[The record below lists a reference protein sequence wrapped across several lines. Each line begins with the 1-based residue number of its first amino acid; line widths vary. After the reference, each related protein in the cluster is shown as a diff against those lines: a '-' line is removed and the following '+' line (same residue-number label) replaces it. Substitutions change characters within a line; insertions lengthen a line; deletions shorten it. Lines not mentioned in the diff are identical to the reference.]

1 VFDAI
6 INVKKEEVTPLS
18 DRFGVKLAH
27 EEKELTGEQL
37 MKVFLSK
44 WLPAGDTLL
53 QMICIHLPSPVPK
66 SIESTVLMM
75 GSSVIGLDEIPS
87 GNFVGLVGVDQYLIN
102 EGTITTFQDA
112 HNMRAMRFSGSPVVR
127 VAVEP
132 KHPSDLPKLVEGLKR
147 LAKSDHM
154 VQCIFEE
161 SGEHIVAG
169 ANELHLEMSLKD
181 LEDDYA
187 GIPITKSDPVCN
199 HDLLRTGEE
208 EYRLNQGKNQV
219 EMDDVDGLGEKCN
232 GFLINLID
240 CPGRVDCS
248 SEVTTAL
255 RVTDGALVAVD
266 CISGVC
272 VRSERVIRQAIAVRV
287 KPILFMD
294 KMDRGLL
301 GTQLSQQELYQTF
314 QRTIENIN
322 AIIATYGDDG
332 GAMGAISVDPSIGNV
347 GFGSGSQ
354 GWAFTLQQFAE
365 IYAEKFG
372 VKVETLMKNL
382 WGDRFYDS
390 NTKQWVNA
398 PNDNAKRGFNQ
409 FVLDP
414 IFKVFDAIINV
425 KKEEVTPLS
434 DRFGVKLAH
443 EEKELTGEQLMKVFL
458 SKWLPA
464 GDTLLQ
470 MICIHLP
477 SPVTAQKYRME
488 MLFEGPHDGEAAIA
502 IKNCDQNG
510 PLMMYVSKMVPT
522 LDRGRFYAFGR
533 VFSGKV
539 ANGMRVRIQ
548 GPNYVHGMK
557 DDLNEKSIE
566 STVLMMGS
574 SVIGLDEIPS
584 GNFVGLVGVDQ
595 YLINEGTITTFQ
607 DAHNMRAMR
616 FSGSPVVR
624 VAVEPKHPSDLPKLV
639 EGLKRLAKS
648 DHMVQCIF
656 EESGEHIVAGANEL
670 HLEMSLKD
678 LEDDYA
684 GIPITKSDPVVSYRE
699 TVSAPSIQI

>member
-1 VFDAI
+1 MNFTI
-6 INVKKEEVTPLS
+6 
-18 DRFGVKLAH
+18 
-27 EEKELTGEQL
+27 
-37 MKVFLSK
+37 
-44 WLPAGDTLL
+44 
-53 QMICIHLPSPVPK
+53 
-66 SIESTVLMM
+66 
-75 GSSVIGLDEIPS
+75 DEIRS
-87 GNFVGLVGVDQYLIN
+87 LMDRTKNIRN
-102 EGTITTFQDA
+102 
-112 HNMRAMRFSGSPVVR
+112 
-127 VAVEP
+127 VAVVAP
-132 KHPSDLPKLVEGLKR
+132 VYTGG
-147 LAKSDHM
+147 KSTLTD
-154 VQCIFEE
+154 
-161 SGEHIVAG
+161 SIVAKAGIIVG
-169 ANELHLEMSLKD
+169 ANAGETHSTDMRKDEQDRKITIKSTATTIFYELEKKNIDLIKEKIRIRYRNKNNHLFIRRALS
-181 LEDDYA
+181 
-187 GIPITKSDPVCN
+187 S
-199 HDLLRTGEE
+199 
-208 EYRLNQGKNQV
+208 V

-502 IKNCDQNG
+502 IIGKIRQ
-510 PLMMYVSKMVPT
+510 
-522 LDRGRFYAFGR
+522 GRT
-533 VFSGKV
+533 S
-539 ANGMRVRIQ
+539 
-548 GPNYVHGMK
+548 
-557 DDLNEKSIE
+557 
-566 STVLMMGS
+566 
-574 SVIGLDEIPS
+574 
-584 GNFVGLVGVDQ
+584 
-595 YLINEGTITTFQ
+595 
-607 DAHNMRAMR
+607 
-616 FSGSPVVR
+616 
-624 VAVEPKHPSDLPKLV
+624 
-639 EGLKRLAKS
+639 
-648 DHMVQCIF
+648 
-656 EESGEHIVAGANEL
+656 
-670 HLEMSLKD
+670 
-678 LEDDYA
+678 
-684 GIPITKSDPVVSYRE
+684 
-699 TVSAPSIQI
+699 